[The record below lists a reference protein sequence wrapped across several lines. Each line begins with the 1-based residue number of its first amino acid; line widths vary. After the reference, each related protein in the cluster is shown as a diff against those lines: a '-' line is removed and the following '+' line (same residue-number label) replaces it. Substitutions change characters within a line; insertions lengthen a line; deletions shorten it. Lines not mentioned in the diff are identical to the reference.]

1 MNSCFFYLKTLFASF
16 SVSFRLLLSV
26 GLNKMGLNYMVML
39 VEGVKEKFVILLVKW
54 MGLDKVAYGPKINE

>member
-1 MNSCFFYLKTLFASF
+1 MKTLFASF

-39 VEGVKEKFVILLVKW
+39 VEGVKEKFVILLVKK
-54 MGLDKVAYGPKINE
+54 MFGLDKGADDLRRG